1 MIVEFSFKFQN
12 STFHVKVEATT
23 VTAISV
29 FFARFITDLAS
40 ALFFLFRITS
50 FFVKKIK
57 RM

>member
-1 MIVEFSFKFQN
+1 MEFSFKFQN
-12 STFHVKVEATT
+12 STFDVKVEVTT

-29 FFARFITDLAS
+29 FLTRFITDLAS
-40 ALFFLFRITS
+40 AVCFLFRINS